1 MAWSGHFL
9 YIRSR
14 LLETLSSFRLSCP
27 GPESNSYSSVA
38 APSLQQSSHQGHGCL
53 LSSTDMPA
61 PLPFK
66 AYVLAF
72 TINLILHYYYFY
84 MQFWEAWHSAALE
97 AAKSSV
103 GQHGSAWGAATVAVL
118 LLLLSNTRE
127 RMIRN
132 YQFLNPIYVKKEGKD
147 VDVIFLKNNRAGFR
161 KKMLVSTYI
170 WIHP

>member
-1 MAWSGHFL
+1 
-9 YIRSR
+9 
-14 LLETLSSFRLSCP
+14 
-27 GPESNSYSSVA
+27 
-38 APSLQQSSHQGHGCL
+38 
-53 LSSTDMPA
+53 
-61 PLPFK
+61 
-66 AYVLAF
+66 
-72 TINLILHYYYFY
+72 